1 MDVGQRKRLENALT
15 YDAQLV
21 AGRKALI
28 DAAVALRAQKESLVL
43 VGAQAIYLYTGASDV
58 AVATTTKD
66 SDIAVVPELLLGAPK
81 LEDAMSNAGFEL
93 DRRGLQGQWISPGGV
108 QVDLLVAEGDREP
121 GSGQAPRGARIP
133 PHSETVARNVRGIEG
148 AAIDKRPMSI
158 PALDPADQRT
168 IQMNVA
174 GPSALVVAKT
184 WKICERIEQAE
195 RGGRDRTNDKD
206 AHDLYRLLR
215 GVAISEFVAGF
226 DLLRASEPSREAT
239 EWAIRSLRRH
249 GAGPDA
255 PVCIQAGRN
264 EEFVGEPDLVAEST
278 AALIA
283 ELLERIGR

>member
-1 MDVGQRKRLENALT
+1 MDDKQRERLEESLT
-15 YDAQLV
+15 YDAQLI

-28 DAAVALRAQKESLVL
+28 DAVVALRTQKESLVL

-66 SDIAVVPELLLGAPK
+66 SDIAVVPELLLEAPK
-81 LEDAMSNAGFEL
+81 LEDAMGGAGFEL
-93 DRRGLQGQWISPGGV
+93 DRRGLQGQWRSPEGV

-133 PHSETVARNVRGIEG
+133 PHSKTVARNVRGIEG

-184 WKICERIEQAE
+184 WKICERIEHAE

-226 DLLRASEPSREAT
+226 DLLMASEPSRKTT
-239 EWAIRSLRRH
+239 EWAIRSLRQH

-283 ELLERIGR
+283 ELLERVDH